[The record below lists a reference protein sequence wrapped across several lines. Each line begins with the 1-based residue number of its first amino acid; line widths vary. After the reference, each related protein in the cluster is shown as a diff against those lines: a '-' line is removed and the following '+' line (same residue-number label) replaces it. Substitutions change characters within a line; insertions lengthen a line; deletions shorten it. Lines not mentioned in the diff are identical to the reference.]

1 MPCLH
6 LLAPRAS
13 PPRSASDGN
22 HGRGHRRVSGAD
34 LGADAG
40 APDGGVPSAEGG
52 EGGRKGRPLAGAD
65 GVERCIEA
73 AVPSGAGSWDGR
85 GERGGEGGG
94 YRGELEVAGEEEEQE
109 EGGGEHRGH
118 VIDAL
123 RYEHRESGH
132 PETFSEAPLAGA
144 GRDLGGEAGRRRSV
158 VTLLV

>member
-1 MPCLH
+1 MPRLH

-13 PPRSASDGN
+13 PPRSAGDGS
-22 HGRGHRRVSGAD
+22 HGRGRRRVSRAD

-65 GVERCIEA
+65 GVERCLEA
-73 AVPSGAGSWDGR
+73 AAPSCAGCGDHG

-94 YRGELEVAGEEEEQE
+94 YRGELEVAGEEEEQD

-123 RYEHRESGH
+123 RHEHRGSGH
-132 PETFSEAPLAGA
+132 PEAFSEAPLAGA
-144 GRDLGGEAGRRRSV
+144 GRDLGGEAGRRRRE
-158 VTLLV
+158 